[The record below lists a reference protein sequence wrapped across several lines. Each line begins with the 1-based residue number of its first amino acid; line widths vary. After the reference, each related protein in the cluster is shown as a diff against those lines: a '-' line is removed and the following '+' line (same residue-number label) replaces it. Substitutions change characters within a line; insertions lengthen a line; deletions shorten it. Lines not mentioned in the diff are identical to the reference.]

1 MEVGASSLEEKTKF
15 KTKME
20 KELWAKVDRYSMD
33 ENELESTKFRINKE
47 VDDAWLEHEEN
58 KEPLIPTT
66 FKYNGVVIIVSN
78 EDRKNLIE
86 NVTRK
91 HWEAIKDRF
100 NNIDFNPMPQAI
112 WETIK
117 KKILEQRDMDP
128 SILPDKQ
135 CIIPRTNVDE
145 LIEEV
150 EKIIDLPRFNR
161 MSWRIMTED
170 MHNAFNGETG
180 TKKWKRRLRA
190 QMDTTI

>member
-1 MEVGASSLEEKTKF
+1 M
-15 KTKME
+15 
-20 KELWAKVDRYSMD
+20 
-33 ENELESTKFRINKE
+33 
-47 VDDAWLEHEEN
+47 
-58 KEPLIPTT
+58 
-66 FKYNGVVIIVSN
+66 VIIVSN
-78 EDRKNLIE
+78 EDRKKLIE

-117 KKILEQRDMDP
+117 RKILEQRDMDP
-128 SILPDKQ
+128 AILLDKE
-135 CIIPRTNVDE
+135 CIIPRINVDE

-161 MSWRIMTED
+161 MSWRIITED
-170 MHNAFNGETG
+170 MHNAFNGG
-180 TKKWKRRLRA
+180 PGLKKWKRILRA